1 MKIKIRVIKIERQWL
16 LGYRTTCEPLSSCS
30 GSGFPSCL
38 KKRSQNSKDV
48 FQSQRRCYVY
58 VFQRRCYNSK
68 TFLKLKDFVDSN
80 EMLLEVA
87 RVRNSRSNF
96 SFNYH
101 PIHDNR
107 YNSIM
112 FTLNTL
118 RCCITIFTAL
128 HFYAQYIFFFISQT
142 LLWTSG
148 PVGA

>member
-1 MKIKIRVIKIERQWL
+1 MKIKIRVIKIDGQWL

-118 RCCITIFTAL
+118 RCYISIFRQQCYIFTRITFFKSRR
-128 HFYAQYIFFFISQT
+128 HFYKQVVQ
-142 LLWTSG
+142 
-148 PVGA
+148 